1 MNNEKQQARHDIDVC
16 KASLKA
22 VIKQVSSI
30 KGSYINPMGRVLTPL
45 DKALQQLNQI
55 YYEDWTSYV
64 ATSTFINAIEALDK
78 LKIR

>member
-1 MNNEKQQARHDIDVC
+1 MNNEKQQAQHDIDVC

-30 KGSYINPMGRVLTPL
+30 KGSYINPMGRVLEPL
-45 DKALQQLNQI
+45 RKAMEQLDEI

-64 ATSTFINAIEALDK
+64 ATATFINAIEALDK
-78 LKIR
+78 LKIK

>member
-16 KASLKA
+16 KASLRA

-30 KGSYINPMGRVLTPL
+30 KGSYQQPMDRVLQPL
-45 DKALQQLNQI
+45 REAIKQLYEI
-55 YYEDWTSYV
+55 YHEDWTSYE
-64 ATSTFINAIEALDK
+64 ATATFINAIEALDK